1 MAWVYS
7 VSRRPRPP
15 RRPRVVG
22 TPSTRATR
30 LGVRAERCARVTTH
44 ARNASVLVTQAP
56 RTSQVF
62 GRCDAGNRVGPQY
75 LCAQNKGT
83 YTASIFA
90 GLSRQTLQFLR
101 DRCESCASFAS
112 KRATGR
118 AADSAGHALSK
129 RRPLRG
135 HRARNPARAK
145 EPPRVGS
152 RLTRSTFSRTAAGSS
167 PRVRTINRERLR
179 NNNRKFTERGAFPPV
194 PNPPFPDT

>member
-1 MAWVYS
+1 M
-7 VSRRPRPP
+7 
-15 RRPRVVG
+15 
-22 TPSTRATR
+22 
-30 LGVRAERCARVTTH
+30 TTH
-44 ARNASVLVTQAP
+44 ARNASVLVSQAP

-90 GLSRQTLQFLR
+90 GLSRQTLQYLR

-129 RRPLRG
+129 RGPLRG
-135 HRARNPARAK
+135 HRARNPAREK

-152 RLTRSTFSRTAAGSS
+152 WSTREKRPHDAEGGRTRHARVAATRRRRGACLRTHTCREKKAPPPFSR
-167 PRVRTINRERLR
+167 
-179 NNNRKFTERGAFPPV
+179 
-194 PNPPFPDT
+194 